1 MCRGQGWCGELDC
14 FGQKFA
20 VREEEAI
27 YLPASYQKGPSTSHS
42 IPGGLLFWVSFLFVL
57 RKCFMS
63 VA

>member
-27 YLPASYQKGPSTSHS
+27 SLYHIRRVPLPPT
-42 IPGGLLFWVSFLFVL
+42 LFRGAFYFG
-57 RKCFMS
+57 
-63 VA
+63 